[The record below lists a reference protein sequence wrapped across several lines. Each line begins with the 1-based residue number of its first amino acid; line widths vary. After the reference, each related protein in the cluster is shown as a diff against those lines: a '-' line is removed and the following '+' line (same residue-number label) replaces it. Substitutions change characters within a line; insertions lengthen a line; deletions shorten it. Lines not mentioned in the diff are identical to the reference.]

1 MNECVLGVL
10 DSQTHCGLCGCSRL
24 GEAAGLS
31 SLSRPLV
38 LSSYQCPLYSTHHRT
53 VLTWA
58 SYFFRA
64 GSYFF
69 PSEAPST
76 SPEHWRCQQRLLEL
90 MDVSLIDTPFNT
102 FFQRSFSII
111 FSTKPLKTNIILT
124 SRSQPLSLPKEVNF
138 GVSNAE
144 VPAVLQSNFRV
155 DKVLGFF
162 PPTPP
167 PFRPTRASP
176 GVAERGAFKEGAE
189 HKWKD
194 KAPGRA
200 LPLPLRRTT
209 RTVVP
214 GCRCRRR

>member
-10 DSQTHCGLCGCSRL
+10 DSQTHCGPCGCSRL

-53 VLTWA
+53 ILTWA

-76 SPEHWRCQQRLLEL
+76 SPEHWRCRQRLLEL
-90 MDVSLIDTPFNT
+90 MDVSLIRTPFNT

-124 SRSQPLSLPKEVNF
+124 SRSQPLSLPEEVNF

-144 VPAVLQSNFRV
+144 VPAVLQSNLRV
-155 DKVLGFF
+155 D
-162 PPTPP
+162 
-167 PFRPTRASP
+167 
-176 GVAERGAFKEGAE
+176 
-189 HKWKD
+189 
-194 KAPGRA
+194 
-200 LPLPLRRTT
+200 
-209 RTVVP
+209 
-214 GCRCRRR
+214 